1 MEKGRDAVAIR
12 VFIIVD
18 NNKGR
23 LLLRNDHDHVYSAV
37 FVDVDK
43 VNWVQLVLG
52 IERVNVEKTPVV
64 LALIRRDVQI
74 ELQLVGGVDNQV
86 NRAVSVYVGHKWQI
100 YWFQIILGVPLPIH
114 AFLVVLHQ

>member
-1 MEKGRDAVAIR
+1 MKTITQGNDLHELGVENRRNGLVWVMEKGRDAVAIR

-43 VNWVQLVLG
+43 VN
-52 IERVNVEKTPVV
+52 
-64 LALIRRDVQI
+64 
-74 ELQLVGGVDNQV
+74 
-86 NRAVSVYVGHKWQI
+86 
-100 YWFQIILGVPLPIH
+100 
-114 AFLVVLHQ
+114 